1 MKLPEPV
8 EMIDHQEGPAVVR
21 GEWGA
26 MLYDEA
32 WTLFH
37 IPSQVALGD
46 LPGHRLA
53 TVAHALRDLAS
64 LPPCPTTAVARL
76 VVRLSDGDPP
86 ATRGARWVQSAL
98 AIVDR
103 YHAAAW
109 VTEGGDVKVQVA

>member
-1 MKLPEPV
+1 MRVPDPV
-8 EMIDHQEGPAVVR
+8 EMTDHQEGPAVVC

-26 MLYDEA
+26 MPYDGA

-46 LPGHRLA
+46 LPPRRLA
-53 TVAHALRDLAS
+53 TVAHALRDLAA
-64 LPPCPTTAVARL
+64 LGPCPSAAVARL
-76 VVRLSDGDPP
+76 VVRLSAGEPP

-103 YHAAAW
+103 HHAAAW
-109 VTEGGDVKVQVA
+109 GAEGGDVRARVA